1 MIKGLWGGYLSTW
14 PLPKWLQKKYPNAKQ
29 QGAKGVMPANP
40 TGKTYIFVPAC
51 MFITILTCA
60 GLWVALILQYQVMHK
75 KTQFEPHTA
84 IHLFEVKKGSVADL
98 VERNHHDVAT
108 VSPFFDLIQNVRSML
123 DTYFFVAAVSV
134 VIMIFRMFHYLD
146 FQGKLN
152 AITVTVRT
160 GIGELF
166 HLLVVLNFV
175 NAGFAFLGF
184 LLFGSQVSASIST
197 VIDLSLCRWEGI

>member
-14 PLPKWLQKKYPNAKQ
+14 PLPPWLAKRYPDAKQ
-29 QGAKGVMPANP
+29 TGAKGVMPANP

-51 MFITILTCA
+51 MFITILTCT
-60 GLWVALILQYQVMHK
+60 GLWIALIHQYSIMQEQ
-75 KTQFEPHTA
+75 TAFEPHTA
-84 IHLFEVKKGSVADL
+84 IKLFQVKRGSIAAL
-98 VERNHHDVAT
+98 IERNHHDVAA
-108 VSPFFDLIQNVRSML
+108 VIPFFDLIQNVRGML
-123 DTYFFVAAVSV
+123 DTYFFMAAISV

-184 LLFGSQVSASIST
+184 ILFGSQVSA
-197 VIDLSLCRWEGI
+197 DLSWLYSVLGICLCR